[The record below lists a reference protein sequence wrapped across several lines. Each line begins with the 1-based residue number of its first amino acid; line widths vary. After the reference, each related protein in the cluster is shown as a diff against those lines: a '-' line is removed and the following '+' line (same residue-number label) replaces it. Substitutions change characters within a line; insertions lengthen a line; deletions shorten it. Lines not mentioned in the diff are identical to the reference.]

1 MKSLFFV
8 KGKFKPK
15 IRSKLIISLFS
26 VVIIAGVGS
35 VAISIKIINENLMG
49 QAYDDVQNN
58 LNTARYVYENK
69 VNIINLFIKH
79 LASLSY
85 LQEAVVRK
93 DKLLLSQKLADV
105 KNELD
110 LDILNITDARG
121 RIIIRANNNNLYGDD
136 VSNGVSVRYALEN
149 KTSCFGT
156 SVIPKE
162 HLERESIK
170 LVDQAHIRVMPT
182 PMARKKKRLVED
194 RGMVMIAASPMFYNG
209 RMIGVVYGARLLNN
223 NFELVD
229 RIKSLVFK
237 DEKIGGVELGT
248 ATIFLDD
255 LRISTNVKYNDGTRA
270 VGTQISDEVYKN
282 VFEQE
287 KTWIDKA
294 FVVNQ
299 WYISAYSPIYNIEKK
314 VVGILYV
321 GIAEEK
327 YNAIKK
333 KTYFYYFVMTCITAV
348 IALGISLYLINNIIT
363 PIRALVNASK
373 EILLGNYDKKL
384 LIRTTD
390 EIGYLCHTFNM
401 MITAIKDRDNKLKE
415 QTERQIVQ
423 SEKLASLGRLAS
435 GIAHEINNP
444 LTGVLSYSTSLLEDL
459 GDSEY
464 SEDLQVIIN
473 ETKRCRDIVR
483 GILDFARESQIE
495 KEPANVNKI
504 IENALAIL
512 TKHINFQNV
521 KIEKRFSEN
530 IPEIELD
537 INQMRSVIN
546 NLTLNAADAMPGG
559 GRLTI
564 STFLSYADS
573 KEKEIIIEI
582 SDTGIGISEDNI
594 TKIFDPFFSTK
605 EVGKGTGLGLSV
617 TQSIIE
623 RHNGR
628 IEVKSRLGEGT
639 TFTIHLP
646 VK

>member
-1 MKSLFFV
+1 MNIKL
-8 KGKFKPK
+8 KAK
-15 IRSKLIISLFS
+15 IRIKLIISLFS
-26 VVIIAGVGS
+26 VVIIAGAGS
-35 VAISIKIINENLMG
+35 VAISLKIINENILG
-49 QAYDDVQNN
+49 QAFDDVQNN
-58 LNTARYVYENK
+58 LNTAQYVYNNK
-69 VNIINLFIKH
+69 INIINLFIKH

-85 LQEAVVRK
+85 MQEAIIKNDR
-93 DKLLLSQKLADV
+93 LLLTHKLFDV
-105 KNELD
+105 KSELA
-110 LDILNITDARG
+110 LDILNITDASG
-121 RIIIRANNNNLYGDD
+121 KIIVRANNNKLSGDD
-136 VSNGVSVRYALEN
+136 VSGDVFIKYALEN
-149 KTSCFGT
+149 RTSCFGT
-156 SVIPKE
+156 SIIGRD
-162 HLERESIK
+162 HLARES
-170 LVDQAHIRVMPT
+170 VYMADQAYIKVIPT
-182 PMARKKKRLVED
+182 PMARKKTRLIED
-194 RGMVMIAASPMFYNG
+194 RGMVMIAASPIFYNG
-209 RMIGVVYGARLLNN
+209 RMIGIVYGASLLNN

-237 DEKIGGVELGT
+237 DEKIDGVDLGT

-255 LRISTNVKYNDGTRA
+255 LRVSTNVKNDDGTRA
-270 VGTQISDEVYKN
+270 IGTQVSDEVYKK

-294 FVVNQ
+294 FVVNR
-299 WYISAYSPIYNIEKK
+299 WYISGYSPVYNIEKK
-314 VVGILYV
+314 VIGILFV

-327 YNAIKK
+327 YDAIKR
-333 KTYFYYFVMTCITAV
+333 KTYFYYFIMTCITAV
-348 IALGISLYLINNIIT
+348 IAFVISIYLINDIIT
-363 PIRALVNASK
+363 PIRALVEASK
-373 EILLGNYDKKL
+373 EILMGNYNKKL
-384 LIRTTD
+384 MIRSTD
-390 EIGYLCHTFNM
+390 EIGYLCSTFNK
-401 MITAIKDRDNKLKE
+401 MIDAIRERDNKLKE

-459 GDSEY
+459 GDTEY
-464 SEDLQVIIN
+464 SEDLNVIIN

-483 GILDFARESQIE
+483 GILDFARETQIE
-495 KEPANVNKI
+495 KEPANINKI
-504 IENALAIL
+504 IENSLTILA
-512 TKHINFQNV
+512 KHVSFQNV

-537 INQMRSVIN
+537 INQMKSVIN
-546 NLTLNAADAMPGG
+546 NLTVNAADAMPGG

-564 STFLSYADS
+564 STFVSYADS

-582 SDTGIGISEDNI
+582 SDTGIGISEENI

-617 TQSIIE
+617 TQRIIE